1 MVSGCT
7 KLAKAVVVDLDG
19 TLIRQNSFRLYVR
32 AAMHTRRR
40 TAIAWATLLRK
51 AGLLSHNAYRERCM
65 RLAAISWP
73 IITRMGDAAV
83 YSKAVIA
90 FIEQKRAE
98 GFRIILAT
106 AALQGYIRAFWN
118 GENVATQHE
127 ATGITFDCRGE
138 AKLRAVCERLGGRLP
153 QYILTDSPADYPLMH
168 AVAAAGGTPILVN
181 PTRQSLR
188 FYNKMMRAINL
199 LRD

>member
-7 KLAKAVVVDLDG
+7 ELAKAVVVDLDG

-40 TAIAWATLLRK
+40 MAIAWATLLRK

-83 YSKAVIA
+83 YSKAVLN
-90 FIEQKRAE
+90 FIEQKRDE

-106 AALQGYIRAFWN
+106 AALQGYLRAFWN
-118 GENVATQHE
+118 GESVATQHE
-127 ATGITFDCRGE
+127 AARITLDCRGE
-138 AKLRAVCERLGGRLP
+138 SKLQAVQERLGGLLP
-153 QYILTDSPADYPLMH
+153 QYVLTDSAADYPLMH
-168 AVAAAGGTPILVN
+168 AVAAAGGTAILVN
-181 PTRQSLR
+181 PGRRSRR
-188 FYNKMMRAINL
+188 FYKKTMPGIIM

>member
-7 KLAKAVVVDLDG
+7 ELAKAVVVDLDG

-32 AAMHTRRR
+32 AALHTRRR
-40 TAIAWATLLRK
+40 AAIVWATLLRK
-51 AGLLSHNAYRERCM
+51 TGLLSHNAYRERCL
-65 RLAAISWP
+65 RLAAISRP
-73 IITRMGDAAV
+73 IMARMGDAAV
-83 YSKAVIA
+83 FSKAVMR

-106 AALQGYIRAFWN
+106 AALEGYVRAFWN
-118 GENVATQHE
+118 GENVATQYDGAH
-127 ATGITFDCRGE
+127 ITLDCRGD
-138 AKLRAVCERLGGRLP
+138 AKLSAVCERLGGRLP

-188 FYNKMMRAINL
+188 FYNKMMQGINL

>member
-1 MVSGCT
+1 MVSRRT
-7 KLAKAVVVDLDG
+7 ELAKAVVIDLDG

-40 TAIAWATLLRK
+40 VAIAWTTLLRK

-83 YSKAVIA
+83 YSKAVMH

-98 GFRIILAT
+98 GFRIIVAT
-106 AALQGYIRAFWN
+106 AALEGYVRAFWN
-118 GENVATQHE
+118 GENVATQHDG
-127 ATGITFDCRGE
+127 AHITLDCRGD
-138 AKLRAVCERLGGRLP
+138 AKLSAVCERLGGRLP